1 MENGVENIHV
11 DIGAEKVNARE
22 CDTAWKTRARE
33 GGLYSAA
40 FIIDFRKSPLIW
52 RGTSHD
58 FVATSYITDNNYYN
72 KSVVDII

>member
-1 MENGVENIHV
+1 MENDVENIHV
-11 DIGAEKVNARE
+11 DNGAERVNARE
-22 CDTAWKTRARE
+22 CGTAWKTRPRE
-33 GGLYSAA
+33 GGFYSAA

-72 KSVVDII
+72 KSVVHII

>member
-22 CDTAWKTRARE
+22 CGPAWKTRARE
-33 GGLYSAA
+33 GGFYSAA

-52 RGTSHD
+52 RGTSSD
-58 FVATSYITDNNYYN
+58 FVPTSYITDNNYYN
-72 KSVVDII
+72 KSVVRII